1 MIGGILALNK
11 MLQSAM
17 LSRGCLY
24 GSARGSS
31 VSHVESN
38 QAQISRTILITWA
51 TNLFNLWCH
60 ILSSNFRCC
69 YPDELSIPLSQGVG
83 QFHAAV
89 LTLVSALARA
99 ISRSTNQS
107 PQRLGSNSKLV
118 CYRSPTVHGP
128 GQNSAGAWTNGH
140 GARVAAIKKHPVPG
154 AKFGKCLE
162 H

>member
-1 MIGGILALNK
+1 MSLSLGMIGGILALNK
-11 MLQSAM
+11 MLQSVV

-38 QAQISRTILITWA
+38 NAQISRTILITWA
-51 TNLFNLWCH
+51 TNLFNLQCH
-60 ILSSNFRCC
+60 ILPANFRCC
-69 YPDELSIPLSQGVG
+69 YPDELSIPLSQGVGRDPEWAPGGG

-128 GQNSAGAWTNGH
+128 G
-140 GARVAAIKKHPVPG
+140 
-154 AKFGKCLE
+154 
-162 H
+162 